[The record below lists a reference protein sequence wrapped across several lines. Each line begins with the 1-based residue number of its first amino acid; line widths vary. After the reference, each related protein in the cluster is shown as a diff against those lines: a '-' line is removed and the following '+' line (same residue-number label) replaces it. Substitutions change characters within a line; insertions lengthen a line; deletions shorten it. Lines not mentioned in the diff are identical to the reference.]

1 MRVLRIAAA
10 LFLAAVFAAVLAADW
25 LAPQGFA
32 VQERDAVLSGP
43 SAKHWLGTDELGR
56 DRFARLIYGARISL
70 LLAPGA
76 ALVAMTLA
84 ACLGLLAAWA
94 GGWIDTAIRFAMD
107 VMQSVPWLF
116 LLIAVRAALPMN
128 LDPGVS
134 LGVTFVLLALLGWAG
149 PARVI
154 ANAATD
160 TMSSGFVLRARAGGS
175 TESRVL
181 RYHLLP
187 TVMPLLR
194 IQFWMT
200 APVFL
205 LSEANLGIVGLGVS
219 PPAPSLGG
227 LIVEL
232 QSIES
237 VIESPA
243 KLLAPLLLI
252 TVAAACR
259 VMVSRE
265 GVPA

>member
-1 MRVLRIAAA
+1 MSLLRVAAVA
-10 LFLAAVFAAVLAADW
+10 FLAVVFTSVLAADW
-25 LAPQGFA
+25 LAPQGYA
-32 VQERDAVLSGP
+32 AQERDEVLAGP
-43 SAKHWLGTDELGR
+43 SARHWLGTDELGR

-70 LLAPGA
+70 LLAPAA
-76 ALVAMTLA
+76 ALVAMILA
-84 ACLGLLAAWA
+84 AVLGLLAAWA
-94 GGWIDTAIRFAMD
+94 GGWIDTGVRFAMD
-107 VMQSVPWLF
+107 SMQSVPWLF

-128 LDPGVS
+128 LEPGVS
-134 LGVTFVLLALLGWAG
+134 LGVTFALLALLGWAG

-154 ANAATD
+154 ANAATE

-175 TESRVL
+175 TEGRLL

-194 IQFWMT
+194 IQFWVT

-243 KLLAPLLLI
+243 KLLAPALLI
-252 TVAAACR
+252 AVAAACR
-259 VMVSRE
+259 VMGSRE

>member
-1 MRVLRIAAA
+1 MTVLRVAATM
-10 LFLAAVFAAVLAADW
+10 FLVLVFATVLAASW
-25 LAPQGFA
+25 LAPEGYA
-32 VQERDAVLSGP
+32 VQARDAVLSGP
-43 SAKHWLGTDELGR
+43 SASHWLGTDELGR

-70 LLAPGA
+70 LLAPAA
-76 ALVAMTLA
+76 ALVAVTLA
-84 ACLGLLAAWA
+84 AGLGLLAAWA
-94 GGWIDTAIRFAMD
+94 GGWIDAAVRFAMD
-107 VMQSVPWLF
+107 AMQSVPWLF

-128 LDPGVS
+128 LEPGVS
-134 LGVTFVLLALLGWAG
+134 LGVTFALLALLGWAG

-154 ANAATD
+154 ANAAAG
-160 TMSSGFVLRARAGGS
+160 TMTSGFVLRARAGGS
-175 TESRVL
+175 TESRLL

-243 KLLAPLLLI
+243 KLLAPVLLI
-252 TVAAACR
+252 AVAAACR